1 MSVFSVWWLTVWLGC
16 AIYLFYTVI
25 VELKSYYSY
34 PTISNTYIDFH
45 DKLTFPAITVC
56 NLSPR
61 RKSSFNN
68 DTKSVNF
75 QLFTSPL
82 FAFSKA
88 INWSDPYYEK
98 EGYFKNRTLDDMLEE
113 SKNLSSFL
121 YYDIFD
127 NIVQHKQPLFKPVL
141 TDMGVCLRTNM
152 DGTLVTSKHG
162 AMFNLHVYLNVMTY
176 EDFYSVSMS
185 SGVKVNVMFNDYQ
198 VFPSS
203 ITVLC
208 CSSIPMSIY
217 TLHCNGSL
225 ILITIYL

>member
-61 RKSSFNN
+61 KKSSFNN

-75 QLFTSPL
+75 QMSTSPL
-82 FAFSKA
+82 YIFSKA

-98 EGYFKNRTLDDMLEE
+98 EGYFKTRTLDDLLEE

-121 YYDIFD
+121 YYVVFD
-127 NIVQHKQPLFKPVL
+127 NIFPYKPTLFKPVL
-141 TDMGVCLRTNM
+141 TEMGVCLRANM

-162 AMFNLHVYLNVMTY
+162 AMFNLHMYLNVMTY

-185 SGVKVNVMFNDYQ
+185 SGVKVNNNHIGIPFI
-198 VFPSS
+198 
-203 ITVLC
+203 ITCLY
-208 CSSIPMSIY
+208 CSSIRLSK
-217 TLHCNGSL
+217 LHCNGSL
-225 ILITIYL
+225 IFITIYL